1 MKKKIGILYVIC
13 VIVGICMVVC
23 AYLVSN
29 YMHMNGISIY
39 VGKFLFFAGLIIAL
53 CPAEIL
59 IVTNQP
65 AETKKTAVL
74 KRMEERKQESE
85 K

>member
-1 MKKKIGILYVIC
+1 MKKKTEILYVIC
-13 VIVGICMVVC
+13 VIVGICMVAC

-29 YMHMNGISIY
+29 YMHMNGI
-39 VGKFLFFAGLIIAL
+39 GKFLFFAGLIVAL

-65 AETKKTAVL
+65 AETKKTAEL
-74 KRMEERKQESE
+74 KKMEERKQESE

>member
-1 MKKKIGILYVIC
+1 
-13 VIVGICMVVC
+13 MVVC

-39 VGKFLFFAGLIIAL
+39 VGKFLFFAGLIVAL

-65 AETKKTAVL
+65 AETKL